1 MVTPSTLALYDYQQQ
16 GIDETYRAVGAGR
29 RRPLLQLPTGAG
41 KTETAVKIIQRALAK
56 RRRVVFVVPAI
67 ELIDQTVARLAKYG
81 VTNVGVI
88 QADHPGTDRTQPV
101 QVASVQTL
109 ARRMLPE
116 TDLVIV
122 DEAHQIFK
130 IITTWMAERSTLS
143 FIGLSATPW
152 SKGLGKHY
160 TDLIRPVTLT
170 ELIQRGRL
178 TPFRAFAPSHP
189 DLASVATVRG
199 DYDEAGAAAAMDKP
213 QLTADIVSTW
223 LAKGENRP
231 TLCFAVNRA
240 HARSLAEEFERAGVT
255 TAYIDGF
262 TERDDRRLV
271 AKAFADGRVK
281 VVVNVGVL
289 TTGVDWDVRCIIL
302 ARPTKSEILLVQII
316 GRGLRTAPGKVDCLI
331 LDHSDSTLNL
341 GLVTDIQ
348 HDRLDDGIRREVRK
362 AASKG
367 REAALPKECTACH
380 AVKPA
385 GVHKCPECGFTPER
399 RLVVETADG
408 ELLQVAGGK
417 LRADRETKQRFWSG
431 LLWYVDNRG
440 KSEGWASQRFKDRF
454 GVWPRGL
461 SAVAR
466 QPGPDV
472 HNWVRAGNIKFAK
485 AMEKAQKTGGSGN
498 AAA

>member
-1 MVTPSTLALYDYQQQ
+1 MMDLSLYDYQQQ
-16 GIDETYRAVGAGR
+16 GIDLTYQAVGAGR
-29 RRPLLQLPTGAG
+29 RRPMLQLPTGAG

-56 RRRVVFVVPAI
+56 GKRVVFVVPAI

-81 VTNVGVI
+81 VTCVGVI

-122 DEAHQIFK
+122 DEAHQIFQ
-130 IITTWMAERSTLS
+130 IIVTWMAERTTLP

-152 SKGLGKHY
+152 TKGLGKHY

-170 ELIQRGRL
+170 QLIDRKRL

-189 DLASVATVRG
+189 DLTSVKTVAG
-199 DYDEAGAAAAMDKP
+199 DYDEAGAAEAMDKP

-240 HARSLAEEFERAGVT
+240 HARSLADEFERAGVT

-262 TERDDRRLV
+262 TERDDRRLI
-271 AKAFADGRVK
+271 ASAFADGRVK

-302 ARPTKSEILLVQII
+302 ARPTKSEMLYVQII

-331 LDHSDSTLNL
+331 LDHSDTTLNL
-341 GLVTDIQ
+341 GFVTDIH
-348 HDRLDDGIRREVRK
+348 HDLLDNGKRK
-362 AASKG
+362 DAVSKASAKVK
-367 REAALPKECTACH
+367 ELLLPKECGGCGAL
-380 AVKPA
+380 KPA
-385 GVHKCPECGFTPER
+385 GVHVCPDCGFAPER
-399 RLVVETADG
+399 RQQIETADG
-408 ELLQVAGGK
+408 ELFQVAGGK
-417 LRADRETKQRFWSG
+417 READKPTKQRFWSG

-440 KSEGWASQRFKDRF
+440 KSEGWASHRYKDRF

-461 SAVAR
+461 DAKPR
-466 QPGPDV
+466 PPDPEV
-472 HNWVRAGNIKFAK
+472 HNWVRAGNIKYAR
-485 AMEKAQKTGGSGN
+485 AMSKKNGGAN

>member
-1 MVTPSTLALYDYQQQ
+1 MSADLALFDYQQQ

-29 RRPLLQLPTGAG
+29 RRPMLQLPTGAG

-56 RRRVVFVVPAI
+56 GRRAVFVVPAI
-67 ELIDQTVARLAKYG
+67 ELIDQTVDRLAKYG
-81 VTNVGVI
+81 VHCVGVI

-109 ARRMLPE
+109 SRRMLPE

-122 DEAHQIFK
+122 DEAHQVFK
-130 IITTWMAERSTLS
+130 IITTWMEERTTLP

-160 TDLIRPVTLT
+160 TDLIRPVSLL
-170 ELIQRGRL
+170 ELIERKRL
-178 TPFRAFAPSHP
+178 TPFRAYAPSHP
-189 DLASVATVRG
+189 DLTGVKTVAG

-240 HARSLAEEFERAGVT
+240 HARSLADGFERAGVS

-262 TERDDRRLV
+262 TERDDRKMIAR
-271 AKAFADGRVK
+271 AFAAGRVK

-302 ARPTKSEILLVQII
+302 ARPTKSEILYVQII
-316 GRGLRTAPGKVDCLI
+316 GRGLRTADGKEDCLI
-331 LDHSDSTLNL
+331 LDHSDTTLTL
-341 GLVTDIQ
+341 GFVTDIN
-348 HDRLDDGIRREVRK
+348 HEALDEGKRK
-362 AASKG
+362 ETKG
-367 REAALPKECTACH
+367 RAPKAQELKVPKECPSCH
-380 AVKPA
+380 ALKPA
-385 GVHKCPECGFTPER
+385 GVHTCPECGFAPEQR
-399 RLVVETADG
+399 QDIETRNG
-408 ELLQVAGGK
+408 ELAHVAGGK
-417 LRADRETKQRFWSG
+417 PKEDRETKQRFWSG

-440 KSEGWASQRFKDRF
+440 KSQGWASHRYKDRF

-461 SAVAR
+461 RDAPK

-472 HNWVRAGNIKFAK
+472 HNWVRAGNIKYAK
-485 AMEKAQKTGGSGN
+485 AMEKKRKAGGEN